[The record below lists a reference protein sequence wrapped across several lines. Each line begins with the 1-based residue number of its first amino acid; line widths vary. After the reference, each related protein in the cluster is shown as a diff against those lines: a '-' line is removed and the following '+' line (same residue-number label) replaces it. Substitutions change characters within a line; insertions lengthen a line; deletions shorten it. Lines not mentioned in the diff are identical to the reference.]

1 MNFTELYKKIR
12 ILDEESATERFQR
25 MKAAGTLPA
34 STARIPNAASGNV
47 PGAQPMG
54 GISAAMSNPVASKT
68 NIAPGQPLPA
78 NAGTVRGEE
87 YDSTPGKIAPVHTDS
102 SGVEQEGIEIIGGPM
117 GGMFGGMGHSA
128 PLKQQDSVSM
138 NVSLNGAGAGGV
150 RDLMDILHRI
160 ESSGAHDNSHDN
172 NHDDQPT
179 HHELDHAEPIMG
191 DMLDAMASEEME
203 ENRVDFDEQEVED
216 LLKRFD
222 ENMNEIG
229 GYGDPDYRK
238 IFHALRNGAVESA
251 MEEISNAYSNQ
262 DGGEIRSN
270 DYDNYLEDLE
280 TNLKHI
286 IHGSVDENSMEEPP
300 VDMGMEEE
308 MGDDGE
314 TWANSSHG
322 DAGAH
327 THGIDAVTATGD
339 DMNSKGGSSP
349 LSRAPGSNSL
359 IRHHWHVKEGLVGK
373 LAAMYEEI
381 KGEPMVE
388 GCGDKKPYPKTW
400 HDVDPK
406 IGKLVDKMSPEE
418 KVKKGYANPS
428 ILKKNKQQG
437 VAVAGDRLDESV
449 SQMLALNRRLNEAE
463 DDLPYIA
470 PEPEAPLDSIAAM
483 SSSSPQE
490 KCGPEVKAQIMAQ
503 KTFNAAYAIAKKAA
517 CPEFDWCQI
526 VTVPAPGSNTSDP
539 WFNAP
544 GMGTGSVV
552 TPNGK
557 PTFAPV
563 KENEQLI
570 PAAEGLDRMREIA
583 GTQVVMELNPNSGNI
598 PEIKAGSK
606 EKAIE
611 IARNKGIKTF
621 KFCGKYKVQAGKP
634 DIAPMPTQG
643 VPAVVG
649 NPTISR
655 QTAPGNPNTRPGSL
669 RDRAAQA
676 NAARRPDA
684 PRF

>member
-1 MNFTELYKKIR
+1 MKFEDLYKKIR
-12 ILDEESATERFQR
+12 AIDE
-25 MKAAGTLPA
+25 
-34 STARIPNAASGNV
+34 
-47 PGAQPMG
+47 GAE
-54 GISAAMSNPVASKT
+54 VAP
-68 NIAPGQPLPA
+68 IEA
-78 NAGTVRGEE
+78 
-87 YDSTPGKIAPVHTDS
+87 
-102 SGVEQEGIEIIGGPM
+102 EGIEIIGGPM
-117 GGMFGGMGHSA
+117 GGMLGGLGGMSHSS
-128 PLKQQDSVSM
+128 PPPQQNNVSM

-150 RDLMDILHRI
+150 RDLMDILHNI
-160 ESSGAHDNSHDN
+160 ESGTD
-172 NHDDQPT
+172 HDDSHNSEPA
-179 HHELDHAEPIMG
+179 HHEPDHEEPIMG
-191 DMLDAMASEEME
+191 DMIDAMASEGMNNNVE
-203 ENRVDFDEQEVED
+203 EFFRKVANSDDGSDMLYHAQVGKYGRELEQAVQDKYDDISINAGLHGDDDFEQIHDRMMDNIQADYGNRGTDNQELGE
-216 LLKRFD
+216 LTA
-222 ENMNEIG
+222 EYPG
-229 GYGDPDYRK
+229 GSTN
-238 IFHALRNGAVESA
+238 FST
-251 MEEISNAYSNQ
+251 
-262 DGGEIRSN
+262 GEVKGTHTP
-270 DYDNYLEDLE
+270 EKE
-280 TNLKHI
+280 
-286 IHGSVDENSMEEPP
+286 V
-300 VDMGMEEE
+300 EEE

-314 TWANSSHG
+314 TWANSTHG

-327 THGIDAVTATGD
+327 THGVDAVTFTGD

-359 IRHHWHVKEGLVGK
+359 IRHHWHVQEGLVGK

-388 GCGDKKPYPKTW
+388 
-400 HDVDPK
+400 
-406 IGKLVDKMSPEE
+406 
-418 KVKKGYANPS
+418 
-428 ILKKNKQQG
+428 
-437 VAVAGDRLDESV
+437 SV
-449 SQMLALNRRLNEAE
+449 SQMLALNQRLNQRLNESE
-463 DDLPYIA
+463 DDLSYIA
-470 PEPEAPLDSIAAM
+470 PEPEAPSDSIAAM
-483 SSSSPQE
+483 SSPSPQE

-526 VTVPAPGSNTSDP
+526 VTVPSPGSNTSDP

-552 TPNGK
+552 TRNGK

-570 PAAEGLDRMREIA
+570 PATEGLDRMREIA
-583 GTQVVMELNPNSGNI
+583 GTQVVMELNPNSDSI

-621 KFCGKYKVQAGKP
+621 KFCGKYKVQAGRP

-643 VPAVVG
+643 VPSAAVVG

>member
-1 MNFTELYKKIR
+1 
-12 ILDEESATERFQR
+12 
-25 MKAAGTLPA
+25 
-34 STARIPNAASGNV
+34 
-47 PGAQPMG
+47 
-54 GISAAMSNPVASKT
+54 
-68 NIAPGQPLPA
+68 
-78 NAGTVRGEE
+78 
-87 YDSTPGKIAPVHTDS
+87 
-102 SGVEQEGIEIIGGPM
+102 
-117 GGMFGGMGHSA
+117 
-128 PLKQQDSVSM
+128 
-138 NVSLNGAGAGGV
+138 
-150 RDLMDILHRI
+150 MD
-160 ESSGAHDNSHDN
+160 
-172 NHDDQPT
+172 
-179 HHELDHAEPIMG
+179 
-191 DMLDAMASEEME
+191 
-203 ENRVDFDEQEVED
+203 
-216 LLKRFD
+216 
-222 ENMNEIG
+222 
-229 GYGDPDYRK
+229 
-238 IFHALRNGAVESA
+238 
-251 MEEISNAYSNQ
+251 
-262 DGGEIRSN
+262 
-270 DYDNYLEDLE
+270 
-280 TNLKHI
+280 
-286 IHGSVDENSMEEPP
+286 
-300 VDMGMEEE
+300 
-308 MGDDGE
+308 DDGQ
-314 TWANSSHG
+314 TFGNSAHG
-322 DAGAH
+322 DAGTH
-327 THGIDAVTATGD
+327 THGPEAVTGKGD

-359 IRHHWHVKEGLVGK
+359 IRHHWHVQEGLVGK

-388 GCGDKKPYPKTW
+388 G
-400 HDVDPK
+400 
-406 IGKLVDKMSPEE
+406 E
-418 KVKKGYANPS
+418 KKGLYYNVNKRKAAGTSRPAS
-428 ILKKNKQQG
+428 SPKAPTAQAWKDAAKKEG
-437 VAVAGDRLDESV
+437 VAEGEGRLDESV
-449 SQMLALNRRLNEAE
+449 SQMLALNKRLNQRLNESE
-463 DDLPYIA
+463 DDIPYIA

-483 SSSSPQE
+483 SSPSPQE

-526 VTVPAPGSNTSDP
+526 VTVPSPGSNTSDP

-552 TPNGK
+552 TRNGK

-570 PAAEGLDRMREIA
+570 PATEGLDRMREIA
-583 GTQVVMELNPNSGNI
+583 GTQVVMELNPNSDSI

-621 KFCGKYKVQAGKP
+621 KFCGKYKVQAGRP

-643 VPAVVG
+643 VPSAAVVG